1 MRDCLHNGVVLL
13 SALVQTSA
21 EVGST
26 RSRLAKRAAIACAI
40 QLAAPDEVATVVTYL
55 SGTLRQ
61 RRTGIGWA
69 SYQSA
74 AEAADEPRLTVAEVD
89 AAFERISALSG
100 AGSREARREA
110 LRGLLSRATGSEQEF
125 LWRLA
130 TEELRQGA
138 LDGVMQD
145 AVADAFGVPA
155 PLVRRA
161 AMLLG
166 STAAAAE
173 IAQQGAGPLEHVGL
187 VVGVP
192 VRPMLAASAPDVPA
206 AFGKVAAGGEVLVD
220 RKLDGIRIQVHRD
233 GRDVRLFTRS
243 LDDITDRLPEV
254 VEVVSALPAQRLVL
268 DGEAIVL
275 RPDGRPEPFQVTAA
289 RTASR
294 SDAGTLR
301 SRSPVSTLFFDIL
314 HRDGRDLLEQ
324 PLDERLG
331 ELAAV
336 VPPQHRMPSI
346 RTSSREQAQ
355 AYFDTAVAAGHEGVI
370 VKASGSAYDAGRR
383 GSAWVKVKPRHT
395 LDLVVLAAEW
405 GHGRRSGWLS
415 NLHLGARNA
424 ADGSW
429 VMLGKTF
436 KGLTDALLTWQTERL
451 LMLEVR
457 RTQGTVYVRP
467 ELVVEVAFDGI
478 QASPRYPGGV
488 ALRFARVLRYRD
500 DKSADEADTI
510 DTVLALHAAP

>member
-1 MRDCLHNGVVLL
+1 MLL
-13 SALVQTSA
+13 SELVHTSA
-21 EVGST
+21 EVGAT
-26 RSRLAKRAAIACAI
+26 RSRLAKRAAIARAI

-69 SYQSA
+69 SFESV
-74 AEAADEPRLTVAEVD
+74 AEAATTPQLTVAEVD

-110 LRGLLSRATGSEQEF
+110 LRGLLGRATETEQEF
-125 LWRLA
+125 LWRLT

-155 PLVRRA
+155 QLVRRA

-166 STAAAAE
+166 STATAAE
-173 IAQQGAGPLEHVGL
+173 LAQQGTGSLEQVGL

-206 AFGKVAAGGEVLVD
+206 ALTKMAAGEVLVD
-220 RKLDGIRIQVHRD
+220 RKLDGIRIQAHRAGGD
-233 GRDVRLFTRS
+233 IRLFTRS

-254 VEVVSALPAQRLVL
+254 VEVVAALPADRLVL

-294 SDAGTLR
+294 ADVTALR
-301 SRSPVSTLFFDIL
+301 SRSPVSTFFFDVL

-324 PLDERLG
+324 PLDERLR
-331 ELAAV
+331 ELAWV
-336 VPPQHRMPSI
+336 IPPEHRIPSI
-346 RTSSREQAQ
+346 RTSSGAQAQ
-355 AYFDTAVAAGHEGVI
+355 AYFEAAVAAGHEGVV
-370 VKASGSAYDAGRR
+370 VKAADSAYDAGRR

-405 GHGRRSGWLS
+405 GHGRRNGWLS
-415 NLHLGARNA
+415 NLHLGAREA

-451 LMLEVR
+451 LALEER

-467 ELVVEVAFDGI
+467 ELVVEIAFDGI
-478 QASPRYPGGV
+478 QTSPRYPGGV

-510 DTVLALHAAP
+510 DTVLSLHGAS

>member
-1 MRDCLHNGVVLL
+1 
-13 SALVQTSA
+13 
-21 EVGST
+21 
-26 RSRLAKRAAIACAI
+26 
-40 QLAAPDEVATVVTYL
+40 
-55 SGTLRQ
+55 
-61 RRTGIGWA
+61 
-69 SYQSA
+69 
-74 AEAADEPRLTVAEVD
+74 
-89 AAFERISALSG
+89 
-100 AGSREARREA
+100 
-110 LRGLLSRATGSEQEF
+110 
-125 LWRLA
+125 
-130 TEELRQGA
+130 
-138 LDGVMQD
+138 MQD

-155 PLVRRA
+155 ALVRRA

-166 STAAAAE
+166 STATAAE
-173 IAQQGAGPLEHVGL
+173 LAQQGAGSLEQAGL

-192 VRPMLAASAPDVPA
+192 VRPMLAASAPDVTA
-206 AFGKVAAGGEVLVD
+206 AFGKAAAGGEVLVD

-324 PLDERLG
+324 PLDERLR
-331 ELAAV
+331 ELAEV
-336 VPPQHRMPSI
+336 VPPEHRIASI
-346 RTSSREQAQ
+346 RTSSCEQAQ
-355 AYFDTAVAAGHEGVI
+355 EFFAAAVTAGHEGVI
-370 VKASGSAYDAGRR
+370 VKAAGSAYDAGRR

-405 GHGRRSGWLS
+405 GHGRRRGWLS

-436 KGLTDALLTWQTERL
+436 KGLTDALLTWQTEQL
-451 LMLEVR
+451 LALEER
-457 RTQGTVYVRP
+457 RTQGTVHVRP
-467 ELVVEVAFDGI
+467 ELVVEIAFDGI
-478 QASPRYPGGV
+478 QTSPRYPGGV

-510 DTVLALHAAP
+510 DTVLVLHGAP